1 MHRLSGLPA
10 AVVGLTDR
18 GLLRQGMRADIIVF
32 DPETFAD
39 TGTTFEPNQLATG
52 MRHVVVNGTIGLR
65 DGVLA
70 GEGAVVP
77 Q

>member
-1 MHRLSGLPA
+1 
-10 AVVGLTDR
+10 
-18 GLLRQGMRADIIVF
+18 MRADIIVF